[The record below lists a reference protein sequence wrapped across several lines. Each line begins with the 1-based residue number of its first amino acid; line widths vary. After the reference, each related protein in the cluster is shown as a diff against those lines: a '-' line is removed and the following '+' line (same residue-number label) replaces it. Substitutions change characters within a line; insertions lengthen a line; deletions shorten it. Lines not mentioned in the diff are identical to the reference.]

1 MKPQKNALEWAVF
14 AVSAILVA
22 AVAAVLIV
30 SGARS
35 AHTPPSLVIES
46 GAVEKDGDAY
56 RVPIKVRNTG
66 DETAEQ
72 ARIEVE
78 LTANG
83 EIVER
88 AELTFAFI
96 PKRSSREG
104 WVELHRDPRCC
115 TIATRASFNRP

>member
-1 MKPQKNALEWAVF
+1 MKPKKNTLEWAVF
-14 AVSAILVA
+14 AASAILVA
-22 AVAAVLIV
+22 AVAAVLVV

-35 AHTPPSLVIES
+35 AHTPPTLAIEL
-46 GAVEKDGDAY
+46 GAAERDGDAF
-56 RVPIKVRNTG
+56 RIPIKVRNTG

-78 LTANG
+78 LTAG
-83 EIVER
+83 SEIVER

-96 PKRSSREG
+96 PKRSAREG

-115 TIATRASFNRP
+115 TLATRAAFNRP